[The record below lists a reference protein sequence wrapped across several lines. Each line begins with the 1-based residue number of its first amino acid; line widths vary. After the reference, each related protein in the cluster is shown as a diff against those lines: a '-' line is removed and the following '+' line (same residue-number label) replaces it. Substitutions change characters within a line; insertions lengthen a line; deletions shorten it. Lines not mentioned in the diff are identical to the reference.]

1 MMRVCRPLPRCGLA
15 LLSLAAVSTLAAGPA
30 SEKVRLESFGP
41 RVSLTLVPPSPITD
55 QITLDVRGAVRNKAA
70 STRTYQ
76 VRLYLDQ
83 ERNKTLLHETQL
95 AVAPHSAQ
103 GFRFNWPTRGQAGKH
118 RLILVARSGWR
129 TLRAAQPIEILS
141 SPSRSTRRLGG
152 AWVDIYH
159 FSEKEGRLFNPELGK
174 MTDRQWRELVRAM
187 HVVDQN
193 IMVITMVFENYT
205 HRGQHKIET
214 EGYHGR
220 AYYPSKLY
228 LGRMPIASKDPLE
241 TIFSEADRLGMHVM
255 PGVGDYAFFD
265 YTVGALAWSK
275 RVADELWQRYGHH
288 RSFYG
293 WYVTAEK
300 DGSLGSE
307 AERAEI
313 VSFFEQFTPHVRR
326 LAPDK
331 PVMLA
336 PNSYHLKGAEAAYR
350 KLLPHLDILCP
361 FGFHRMQP
369 GDLTGEDAAATL
381 RALCDQ
387 SGAHLWMDLESFL
400 FLDNVGG
407 GPLVPRPIE
416 GLVSDFT
423 RFGNFEKTLHYQF
436 PGLMSSPAMSRQPGG
451 PASVKLYLDY
461 QKYLQS
467 LTGKLRQERHVYRN
481 DRPRQPAETP

>member
-1 MMRVCRPLPRCGLA
+1 MSASKLSALSGVALWWLA
-15 LLSLAAVSTLAAGPA
+15 VVSVLSAGSAAAAP
-30 SEKVRLESFGP
+30 RLESVGP
-41 RVSLTLVPPSPITD
+41 PISLTLIPPSPVTD
-55 QITLDVRGAVRNKAA
+55 QVTLDVRGAVRNKGNSA
-70 STRTYQ
+70 RTYEMH
-76 VRLYLDQ
+76 LYVDE
-83 ERNKTLLHETQL
+83 ERPDSLLHQEPL
-95 AVAPHSAQ
+95 AVEPHSVR
-103 GFRFNWPTRGQAGKH
+103 GFRFNWPARGQAGQH
-118 RLILVARSGWR
+118 RLILVARSGWSKV
-129 TLRAAQPIEILS
+129 RAVQPVEILPS
-141 SPSRSTRRLGG
+141 ASRSTRRLGG

-159 FSEKEGRLFNPELGK
+159 FSEQEGRFFNPELAK

-187 HVVDQN
+187 HAVDQN

-214 EGYHGR
+214 EGYHGK

-228 LGRMPIASKDPLE
+228 PGRMPIASRDPLE
-241 TIFSEADRLGMHVM
+241 TILSEADRLGMQVM
-255 PGVGDYAFFD
+255 PGIGNYAFFD
-265 YTVGALAWSK
+265 YTPGALAWSK
-275 RVADELWQRYGHH
+275 RVADELWGRYGHH

-300 DGSLGSE
+300 DGSLGTE
-307 AERAEI
+307 TEREEM
-313 VSFFEQFTPHVRR
+313 VNFFAQFTPHVRR

-350 KLLPHLDILCP
+350 KLLPRLDILCP

-369 GDLTGEDAAATL
+369 GDLTGEQAAATL
-381 RALCDQ
+381 QALCDQ
-387 SGAHLWMDLESFL
+387 GGTHLWMDLESFL

-451 PASVKLYLDY
+451 PASVKLYRDY
-461 QKYLQS
+461 QDYLRRS
-467 LTGKLRQERHVYRN
+467 ATNAAPHGV
-481 DRPRQPAETP
+481 

>member
-1 MMRVCRPLPRCGLA
+1 MAFDTGHAFVTTFGMSANRRLSLSVVLW
-15 LLSLAAVSTLAAGPA
+15 LSLAVLSTLATGAA
-30 SEKVRLESFGP
+30 EETRRLESFGP
-41 RVSLTLVPPSPITD
+41 RISLTLIPPSPITD
-55 QITLDVRGAVRNKAA
+55 QVALDVRGAVRNQGA
-70 STRTYQ
+70 SAKDYQ
-76 VRLYLDQ
+76 VRLYLDR
-83 ERNKTLLHETQL
+83 ERPEHLLHEQRL
-95 AVAPHSAQ
+95 AVRPRSVR
-103 GFRFNWPTRGQAGKH
+103 GFRFNWPAKDHAGQH
-118 RLILVARSGWR
+118 RLILVAKSGWK
-129 TLRAAQPIEILS
+129 TLRETQAIEILPS
-141 SPSRSTRRLGG
+141 VSRSTRRLGG

-159 FSEKEGRLFNPELGK
+159 FSEQEGKFFNPELAK
-174 MTDRQWRELVRAM
+174 MTDRQWRELVQAM
-187 HVVDQN
+187 HAVDQN

-205 HRGQHKIET
+205 HRGQHQIET

-220 AYYPSKLY
+220 AYYTSKLY
-228 LGRMPIASKDPLE
+228 PGRMPIASKDPLE

-255 PGVGDYAFFD
+255 SGVGNYAFFD
-265 YTVGALAWSK
+265 YTPGALAWSK

-369 GDLTGEDAAATL
+369 GDLTGEESAATL
-381 RALCDQ
+381 QALCDQ

-461 QKYLQS
+461 KHYL
-467 LTGKLRQERHVYRN
+467 ERLSKGR
-481 DRPRQPAETP
+481 